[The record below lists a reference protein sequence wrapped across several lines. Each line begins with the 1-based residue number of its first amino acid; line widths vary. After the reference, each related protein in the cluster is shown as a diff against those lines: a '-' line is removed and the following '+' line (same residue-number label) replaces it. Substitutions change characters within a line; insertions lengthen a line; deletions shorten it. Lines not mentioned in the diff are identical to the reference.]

1 MQSNNKTILL
11 TVFITIF
18 IDMLGVGVLIPIYPL
33 LILPHS
39 IFKVIPDTW
48 AVSSGFIMLGW
59 LSTSFPL
66 AQFFTAPI
74 LGQLSDRFGRKKI
87 LALSIFGTFISYL
100 LFAVAIT
107 NKNIPL
113 MFIARFTAGLL
124 GGNISISQAVI
135 ADISSPENRPKNFGL
150 IGAAFGLGFIFG
162 PFIGGKLSD
171 PNTVSWFTAAT
182 PFYFISIL
190 SLINMVMLLKLLPE
204 TLMVKS
210 NSRINITKPFHNIKL
225 AFSREGLRN
234 IMPST
239 FLFNAG
245 FTFFVTFFAVTLA
258 QKFHFNQ
265 GQIGNYFAYTGIMIV
280 VAQSIIVRQVAKFR
294 QDFQVLRF
302 SMFGTAAC
310 LFILFLIPTG
320 YAAWIYCI
328 PPFLAA
334 FNALTMSFNGS
345 IVARVTPINIRGE
358 GMGINSSV
366 MALAQTIPAILSG
379 YIAGIGTNI
388 PLIVGSV
395 VIMLGGICFWLL
407 FNPQQFHKIN

>member
-1 MQSNNKTILL
+1 MQSSNKTILL

-18 IDMLGVGVLIPIYPL
+18 IDMLGVSVLIPIYPL

-48 AVSSGFIMLGW
+48 AISSGFIMLGW

-87 LALSIFGTFISYL
+87 LALSIFGTVISYL
-100 LFAVAIT
+100 LFAIAIT

-124 GGNISISQAVI
+124 GGNIAISQAVI
-135 ADISSPENRPKNFGL
+135 ADISSPESRPRNFGL

-171 PNTVSWFTAAT
+171 PNIVSWFTAAT

-190 SLINMVMLLKLLPE
+190 SLINMIMLLKLLPE
-204 TLMVKS
+204 TLKVKS
-210 NSRINITKPFHNIKL
+210 SNRIHITKPFHNILL

-245 FTFFVTFFAVTLA
+245 FTFSVTFFAVTLA
-258 QKFHFNQ
+258 EKFHFSTSQ
-265 GQIGNYFAYTGIMIV
+265 TGDFFAYTGIMIV
-280 VAQSIIVRQVAKFR
+280 IAQSVIVRQIAKYR

-310 LFILFLIPTG
+310 ILVFFLIPANHASWL
-320 YAAWIYCI
+320 YYI
-328 PPFLAA
+328 PPILSA

-345 IVARVTPINIRGE
+345 LVSRVTPINIRGE
-358 GMGINSSV
+358 GLGINSSV
-366 MALAQTIPAILSG
+366 IALAQTIPAILSG
-379 YIAGIGTNI
+379 YIAGIGTSI

-395 VIMLGGICFWLL
+395 VIMLGGICFWLF
-407 FNPQQFHKIN
+407 FNPQQFHTK